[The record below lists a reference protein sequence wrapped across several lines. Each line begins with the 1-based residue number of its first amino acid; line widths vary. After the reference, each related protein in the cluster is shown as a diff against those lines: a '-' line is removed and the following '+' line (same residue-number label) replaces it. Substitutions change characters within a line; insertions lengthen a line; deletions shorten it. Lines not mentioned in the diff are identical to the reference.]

1 MELYEIILIG
11 IALSMDACALT
22 IANCSTYKGSLTRQ
36 KEWAMPI
43 TFSIFQGAMPLI
55 GFCIG
60 SLFSGVIGAIADF
73 LTSIIFF
80 ALAAKIIFDLVKD
93 MKTEATSTNKSTKT
107 ANFSF
112 TILIVQAFA
121 TSIDALA
128 VGVTL
133 VNLTFSVF
141 IAVGII
147 AVVTF
152 ILVSLALAFGKSL
165 GKWFG
170 CYAEWFGAGIL
181 ILLAIKS
188 LIESI
193 I

>member
-1 MELYEIILIG
+1 
-11 IALSMDACALT
+11 
-22 IANCSTYKGSLTRQ
+22 
-36 KEWAMPI
+36 
-43 TFSIFQGAMPLI
+43 
-55 GFCIG
+55 
-60 SLFSGVIGAIADF
+60 
-73 LTSIIFF
+73 
-80 ALAAKIIFDLVKD
+80 

>member
-22 IANCSTYKGSLTRQ
+22 IANCSTYKNSLTRQ

-43 TFSIFQGAMPLI
+43 AFAIFQGAMPLI

-60 SLFSGVIGAIADF
+60 ALFSGVIGAIADF
-73 LTSIIFF
+73 LTAIIFF

-107 ANFSF
+107 AKFSF
-112 TILIVQAFA
+112 TILIIQALA

-147 AVVTF
+147 AVITF

>member
-22 IANCSTYKGSLTRQ
+22 IANCSTYKNSLTRQ

-43 TFSIFQGAMPLI
+43 AFAIFQGAMPLI
-55 GFCIG
+55 GFFIG

-73 LTSIIFF
+73 LTAIIFF

-107 ANFSF
+107 AKFSF
-112 TILIVQAFA
+112 TILIIQALA

-147 AVVTF
+147 AVITF

>member
-22 IANCSTYKGSLTRQ
+22 IANCSTYKISLTRQ

-43 TFSIFQGAMPLI
+43 AFAIFQGAMPLI

-60 SLFSGVIGAIADF
+60 ALFSGVIGAIADF
-73 LTSIIFF
+73 LTAIIFF

>member
-22 IANCSTYKGSLTRQ
+22 IANCSTYKNSLTRQ

-43 TFSIFQGAMPLI
+43 AFAIFQGVMPLI
-55 GFCIG
+55 GFFIG

-73 LTSIIFF
+73 LTAIIFF
-80 ALAAKIIFDLVKD
+80 TLSAKIIFDLVKD

-107 ANFSF
+107 AKFSF
-112 TILIVQAFA
+112 IILIVQAFA

-147 AVVTF
+147 AVITF